1 MNSVSDSG
9 DGRSAL
15 ITGAASGIGLCT
27 ARVFLQ
33 HNWSVAIADSD
44 AEEGAKASTEL
55 AQLGRVFF
63 VPCDVSQPEDVRR
76 AVGASIAAFGR
87 INVLVNNAAM
97 LGPGDLLESSD
108 LELARVLAV
117 DLFGPLCASKYMIEH
132 MVKAGEGLII
142 NVASIASF
150 IGAPAYPAYGASK
163 AGLIGLTKSLA
174 RRYARNNVRINCV
187 CPGSV
192 RDTKLT
198 FRSRNRDYTTTEK
211 LALAARIPIGRSL
224 RPQEVA
230 DLIFFLTSPA
240 AAAMTGAAIVLDGGE
255 MLGQ

>member
-1 MNSVSDSG
+1 MNNVSDFRN
-9 DGRSAL
+9 GRSAF
-15 ITGAASGIGLCT
+15 ITGAASGIGLYT

-33 HNWSVAIADSD
+33 HSWAVAIADND
-44 AEEGAKASTEL
+44 REQGERASREL
-55 AQLGRVFF
+55 AQFGNVFF

-76 AVGASIAAFGR
+76 AVTAGIAAFGR
-87 INVLVNNAAM
+87 INVLVNNAGL
-97 LGPGDLLESSD
+97 LGPGDLLDSSD
-108 LELARVLAV
+108 AELAKVLAV
-117 DLFGPLCASKYMIEH
+117 DLFGPLCVSKYMIEH

-198 FRSRNRDYTTTEK
+198 FRSRKRDYTTREK
-211 LALAARIPIGRSL
+211 LALAAKIPIGRSL

-230 DLIFFLTSPA
+230 ELIFFLASPA
-240 AAAMTGAAIVLDGGE
+240 ASAMTGTTIVLDGGE